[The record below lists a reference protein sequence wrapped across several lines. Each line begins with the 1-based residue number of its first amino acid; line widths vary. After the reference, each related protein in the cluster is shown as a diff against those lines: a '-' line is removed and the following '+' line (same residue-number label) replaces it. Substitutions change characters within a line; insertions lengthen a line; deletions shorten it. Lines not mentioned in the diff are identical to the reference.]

1 MEIHEQIAIGKQTNY
16 NKFRM
21 KKILLAL
28 LALIIITIGLAG
40 ASIFLNKTDLWTS
53 ILNLTQEEPEED
65 KVKTSGNYESF
76 IAKGDLL
83 FENGYYTLAIN
94 EYTSAAQEK
103 PESADPYNLIGNTYI
118 ELGNYEKSLTN
129 FQTALTKSPESADA
143 IIGIAQSYLHLSQFD
158 EARNFLDSSNLAE
171 NPEVKY
177 YLALLYAYE
186 GEYDRSE
193 ETFQKVTT
201 ETEITSEI
209 AENSQKFL
217 DAYKTYEAQQGGQ
230 ESHLRTLIAEACT
243 EVSQNELAVTI
254 LYQVLS
260 QTPTYRDAW
269 ILLGY
274 AYLNLAKYEDSASA
288 FEEAIELD
296 TTKPETNYFL
306 ALAYFG
312 QDRYEE
318 TITYLE
324 LALVYGFEPQVQV
337 YQKLAETYFLMEDY
351 ELATRNY
358 EKVLELNDTDVNYFI
373 RPIWLNMEK
382 LGNVDQ
388 ALELAQWAI
397 SSHPDSAMS
406 YNLMGWAMISAQ
418 DYEEARTYL
427 ESALSMD
434 ENLAAG
440 YLNLGTLDEIEGD
453 LESAKVNYKKAYTLD
468 QNDSVGAL
476 AAEKYNN
483 LLNQ

>member
-1 MEIHEQIAIGKQTNY
+1 MRKKHTIITSAKQ
-16 NKFRM
+16 KPRM
-21 KKILLAL
+21 KKIFFAL
-28 LALIIITIGLAG
+28 LALIIVTVGLAG

-53 ILNLTQEEPEED
+53 ILSLTQEEPEEN
-65 KVKTSGNYESF
+65 KVKTSENYESYL
-76 IAKGDLL
+76 AKGDLL

-94 EYTSAAQEK
+94 EYASAAQEK
-103 PESADPYNLIGNTYI
+103 PEAAEPYNLIGNTYL
-118 ELGNYEKSLTN
+118 ELRNYEKSLSN
-129 FQTALTKSPESADA
+129 FQISLEKSSENINAV
-143 IIGIAQSYLHLSQFD
+143 IGMAKSYFHLSQFD
-158 EARNFLDSSNLAE
+158 TARNFLDSSNLAE

-177 YLALLYAYE
+177 YLAMLYAYE
-186 GEYDRSE
+186 GEYDRSKETFTKVTE
-193 ETFQKVTT
+193 ETD
-201 ETEITSEI
+201 ITSEL
-209 AENSQKFL
+209 AANSQKFL
-217 DAYKTYEAQQGGQ
+217 DSYTTYDAQLGGQ

-243 EVSQNELAVTI
+243 KVSQDELAITI

-274 AYLNLAKYEDSASA
+274 AYLNLEKYEDSASA

-306 ALAYFG
+306 ALAYLG

-318 TITYLE
+318 AITYLE

-337 YQKLAETYFLMEDY
+337 YQKLAETYFLIPDY

-358 EKVLELNDTDVNYFI
+358 EKVLDLNDTDVNYFV

-382 LGNVDQ
+382 LGNIDK
-388 ALELAQWAI
+388 ALELAKWAL
-397 SSHPDSAMS
+397 SSHPDEAMS

-427 ESALSMD
+427 EDALSMD
-434 ENLAAG
+434 DDLAAA
-440 YLNLGTLDEIEGD
+440 YLNLGTIDEIEGD
-453 LESAKVNYKKAYTLD
+453 LESAKENYKQAYTLD